1 MHLSQFDFAFYKR
14 CVIIIQKEDEMP
26 EAKNGDI
33 VKVHYTGTL
42 EDGTIFDSSKEREP
56 LQFTLGKGQ
65 FIKGFEDAVI
75 GMSVGETKAVRILS
89 DEAYGSHR
97 EELLLKFNKSDFPA
111 NIEPK
116 EGLVINLVSP
126 EGKSMLATII
136 SISGDSITVD
146 ANHPLAGKDLAFDI
160 DLVEIA

>member
-1 MHLSQFDFAFYKR
+1 MLG
-14 CVIIIQKEDEMP
+14 
-26 EAKNGDI
+26 AKNGDN

-42 EDGTIFDSSKEREP
+42 EDGTVFDSSKEREP

-65 FIKGFEDAVI
+65 LIKGFEEAVI
-75 GMSVGETKAVRILS
+75 GMSVGETKLVRILS

-97 EELLLKFNKSDFPA
+97 QELLLKFNKNDFPPD
-111 NIEPK
+111 IEPK

-126 EGKSMLATII
+126 EGRALLATII
-136 SISGDSITVD
+136 EISEDSVTLD
-146 ANHPLAGKDLAFDI
+146 ANHPLAGKNLTFNI